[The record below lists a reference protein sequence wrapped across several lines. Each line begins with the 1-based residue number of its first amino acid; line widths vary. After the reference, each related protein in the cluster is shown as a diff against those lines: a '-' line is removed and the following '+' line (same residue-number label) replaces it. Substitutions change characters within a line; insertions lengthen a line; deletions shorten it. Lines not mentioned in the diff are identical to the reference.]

1 MDGFFDFFV
10 SINKIALF
18 AFFAVFGFLVYEIKK
33 MMEDK
38 KKKEKP
44 VVPQFN
50 NTDQVRSS
58 VAANSTP
65 LPPITPIKKA
75 EKPGNSVIMIIIGV
89 ITLVGVTILMVISYN
104 TNLKKQ
110 KVTASVP
117 IIREITS
124 AGLKVYDTNW
134 RDIEKRK
141 NDKAKP
147 GEKLYISIQTIVEAD
162 IDRARIKVNTQDWR
176 ISDITT
182 LFNSKLK
189 VYYREYIVATGTAQL
204 KIQAQLHS
212 ASDGWLGD

>member
-1 MDGFFDFFV
+1 MDGFFDFLV

-18 AFFAVFGFLVYEIKK
+18 AFFAVLGFLVYEIKK

-38 KKKEKP
+38 KKKEVP
-44 VVPQFN
+44 VVPQFDN
-50 NTDQVRSS
+50 IAQVQSP
-58 VAANSTP
+58 VAANSTS
-65 LPPITPIKKA
+65 LPPIVPIKKA
-75 EKPGNSVIMIIIGV
+75 EKQGNSVLMISIGA
-89 ITLVGVTILMVISYN
+89 ITLVGVTVLLIVSYN
-104 TNLKKQ
+104 TNMRKQ
-110 KVTASVP
+110 KVTAAVP
-117 IIREITS
+117 IVREITS

-134 RDIEKRK
+134 EDIEKRK

-147 GEKLYISIQTIVEAD
+147 GEKLYIGIQTIVEAD

-189 VYYREYIVATGTAQL
+189 VYYKEYIVATGTAQL

>member
-1 MDGFFDFFV
+1 MDGFIDFIV

-18 AFFAVFGFLVYEIKK
+18 AFFAVLGFLIYEMKK
-33 MMEDK
+33 MVDEK

-50 NTDQVRSS
+50 DKMQVQPLA
-58 VAANSTP
+58 VVNSTP
-65 LPPITPIKKA
+65 LPPLPHVNKN
-75 EKPGNSVIMIIIGV
+75 EKGSPFLMIAIGVGSLIGV
-89 ITLVGVTILMVISYN
+89 IVLIIISYN

-110 KVTASVP
+110 KIAAASIP
-117 IIREITS
+117 IVREITS

-134 RDIEKRK
+134 AEIENKK

-147 GEKLYISIQTIVEAD
+147 GEKLYIGIQTIVEAD
-162 IDRARIKVNTQDWR
+162 IDRARIKVNARDWQ

-182 LFNSKLK
+182 LFNPQLK
-189 VYYREYIVATGTAQL
+189 VYYKEYIVATGTAQL
-204 KIQAQLHS
+204 KIDAQLHS